1 MPTLECD
8 FYCMVWLMYL
18 VPTLLWWTCLKIK
31 GKKKTTLNSD
41 IALMPFALLFF
52 LCTATGQIKPDYITD

>member
-1 MPTLECD
+1 
-8 FYCMVWLMYL
+8 MVWLMYL

-41 IALMPFALLFF
+41 IALMSFALLFF